1 MAFAGDWRICRP
13 AGAGDA
19 EADGYQRRPG
29 MSNPALSHNEYEK
42 NLEWAAKSYREA
54 FAGEPVT
61 CRGCDRKFELIKL
74 FRCFHCG
81 SYFCPHCA
89 RAHFGPRGGGRFKVK
104 EAS

>member
-1 MAFAGDWRICRP
+1 MNGCII
-13 AGAGDA
+13 
-19 EADGYQRRPG
+19 
-29 MSNPALSHNEYEK
+29 SHEK
-42 NLEWAAKSYREA
+42 WEENLEWAAKSYREA
-54 FAGEPVT
+54 YSGEPVT

-89 RAHFGPRGGGRFKVK
+89 RAHFGNRTGGRYEVK